1 MKSRRQFVI
10 REILQ
15 NSRIRTQ
22 EELCQALLDRGV
34 QVTQAT
40 VSRDM
45 KELGLIKVPDGTSY
59 RYAFPDT
66 QMFNASQERL
76 SRFLKELVKEVDYS
90 GNIVVVKTMP
100 GAAQSVG
107 SLIDSMNEPHILGN
121 VAGDDTVFIVV
132 KPEDQAE
139 AISRLLLDRLSD

>member
-66 QMFNASQERL
+66 QIFNASQERL

-90 GNIVVVKTMP
+90 GW
-100 GAAQSVG
+100 
-107 SLIDSMNEPHILGN
+107 
-121 VAGDDTVFIVV
+121 
-132 KPEDQAE
+132 
-139 AISRLLLDRLSD
+139 